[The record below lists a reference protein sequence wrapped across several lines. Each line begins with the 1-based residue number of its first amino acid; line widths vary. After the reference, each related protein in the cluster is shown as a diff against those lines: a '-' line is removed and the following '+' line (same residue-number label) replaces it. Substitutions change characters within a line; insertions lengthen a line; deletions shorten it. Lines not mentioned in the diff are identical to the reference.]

1 MNDHERSDGVHDL
14 DRAVVCASL
23 NNNHVDVEDLL
34 CGEWQKILQENLLK
48 NTHYTV
54 VRCPTLSLNSFYCD

>member
-23 NNNHVDVEDLL
+23 NNNHVDVEDNDDKDPRKM
-34 CGEWQKILQENLLK
+34 EVE
-48 NTHYTV
+48 
-54 VRCPTLSLNSFYCD
+54 RSL